1 MEVNIFGELTL
12 MKQFNIKP
20 NYSDLSRRYGLDRHT
35 IKKYYEEG
43 GKIVKERKRKTSK
56 YDAYEG
62 EIVAVL
68 KKPGVTKK
76 AALEF
81 LNEQQRIV
89 SDLSGKF
96 TTSSDKVE
104 AAINKVY
111 VNEHVCF
118 FCWAQSKCKEPET
131 GWNLSGS
138 LGPSPRCL
146 RSGCL

>member
-56 YDAYEG
+56 YDVFEE

-68 KKPGVTKK
+68 QKPGVTKK

-81 LNEQQRIV
+81 L
-89 SDLSGKF
+89 K
-96 TTSSDKVE
+96 DKYPN
-104 AAINKVY
+104 IIIQKKGY
-111 VNEHVCF
+111 
-118 FCWAQSKCKEPET
+118 
-131 GWNLSGS
+131 
-138 LGPSPRCL
+138 
-146 RSGCL
+146 